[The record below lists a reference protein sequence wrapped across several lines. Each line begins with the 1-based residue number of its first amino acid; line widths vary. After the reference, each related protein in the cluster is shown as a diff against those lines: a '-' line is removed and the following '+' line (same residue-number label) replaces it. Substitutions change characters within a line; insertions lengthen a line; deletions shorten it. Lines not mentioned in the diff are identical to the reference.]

1 MRRGGSDDISPVRQL
16 GNRLLLGLVN
26 VLYGARLTDLCY
38 GYCAV
43 RRSALP
49 ALGLRSDGFEIETE
63 MAVRALRAGLRI
75 SEVPS
80 FEAPRRYG
88 ESHLRTM
95 RDGWRVLRT
104 LLIERFRRQH
114 EVQPPAPASVS
125 APASLPTSLGAAP
138 PATVADAAL
147 SVTSLAQD

>member
-1 MRRGGSDDISPVRQL
+1 
-16 GNRLLLGLVN
+16 
-26 VLYGARLTDLCY
+26 
-38 GYCAV
+38 
-43 RRSALP
+43 
-49 ALGLRSDGFEIETE
+49 
-63 MAVRALRAGLRI
+63 MAVRALRAGLRN

-80 FEAPRRYG
+80 FEAPRRYC
-88 ESHLRTM
+88 ESPLRTM

-147 SVTSLAQD
+147 SVTSLAQDCWSQNRSPAPCRGCAPRSTSAAGRT